1 MEYCPHSTVVR
12 AILFYFFLHT
22 SSFVMW
28 YEYDYLSIQYD
39 YHYGEFDFSEDK

>member
-1 MEYCPHSTVVR
+1 MQYCPHSTVVR

-28 YEYDYLSIQYD
+28 YDYLSIQYD